1 MPFLTTQTSIE
12 SLLEIIAKQDLQI
25 EQLLK
30 KVDQLELNLAV
41 YKSKKK
47 QS

>member
-1 MPFLTTQTSIE
+1 LTTQSSIE

-41 YKSKKK
+41 Y
-47 QS
+47 